1 MDRPEN
7 TQLTFRRL
15 VIQLVETE
23 VSLVE
28 VVYVLQWSILITL

>member
-7 TQLTFRRL
+7 TQLTFGRL